1 MTTISFQLFTARR
14 FGSLEY
20 ILSRLAG
27 HGYTAVEGYDDCY
40 SDPKGLASNLR
51 ENGLIMP
58 TGHFGLDLLKDV
70 RWVAGVCREVGIS
83 TVIGPNIDTAE
94 RPRTTAEWKSMARR
108 IASTGKAIV
117 AEGLSFA
124 WHNNDFEFAH
134 TPDSGLPMQI
144 LLEEAPDIGWQFD
157 VAWAIKGGSDPVSWM
172 NRFGSRIVSLHVK
185 DIAVPNENPDEDGW
199 ADVGRGCCPHWSALV
214 TSALAKTAASI
225 LVMEHEAVSDLDR
238 FAARSLQSAHDWPA
252 AGTSG
257 SIVSI

>member
-1 MTTISFQLFTARR
+1 MDDDHLVPALHGTAAD

-83 TVIGPNIDTAE
+83 TVIGPISTRPNDPE
-94 RPRTTAEWKSMARR
+94 RPPMEKHGCR

-134 TPDSGLPMQI
+134 TPDGELPMQI

-157 VAWAIKGGSDPVSWM
+157 VAWAIKGGSDPASWM
-172 NRFGSRIVSLHVK
+172 DRFGSRIVSLHVK
-185 DIAVPNENPDEDGW
+185 DIAAPNENSDEDGW
-199 ADVGRGCCPHWSALV
+199 ADVGRGVLDWSALV
-214 TSALAKTAASI
+214 ASALAKTAASI

-238 FAARSLQSAHDWPA
+238 FAARSLQSTHDWPVA
-252 AGTSG
+252 STA
-257 SIVSI
+257 IVSI